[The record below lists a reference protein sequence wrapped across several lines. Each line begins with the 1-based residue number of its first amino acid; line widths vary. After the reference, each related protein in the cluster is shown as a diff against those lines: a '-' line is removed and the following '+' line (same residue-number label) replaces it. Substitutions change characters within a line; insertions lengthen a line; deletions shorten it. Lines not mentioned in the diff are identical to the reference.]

1 MVYRRNEA
9 GIPVDFTNEGIHG
22 LTHDRATP
30 FPAPIN
36 IGSTWDKDR
45 RQNRKYYRKEAYYLG
60 YTNVYAPI
68 LDVSRDP
75 RWGRVVETYGEDPF
89 MIGEYGKRMVKGSN
103 KME

>member
-1 MVYRRNEA
+1 MVYRRNGL

-36 IGSTWDKDR
+36 IGSTWDKDTVGKIG
-45 RQNRKYYRKEAYYLG
+45 NTIGKEAYYLG

-68 LDVSRDP
+68 LDVSRD
-75 RWGRVVETYGEDPF
+75 RDGAGLWRL
-89 MIGEYGKRMVKGSN
+89 
-103 KME
+103 MEKIRL